1 MFENKE
7 VIMSKYPHLFQPTH
21 VRNVY
26 IKNRIESAPMSPSG
40 DVPFYTREAYEMYN
54 SIAKGGAGIVTL
66 GEAGVHSLTDHAHPT
81 MPHLDDETLLPSL
94 IQTVDTVHRWG
105 ALASIELTHSGCR
118 AKGAFLA
125 EGGYVIGPSPMEAN
139 LYGDKVIEMDENMMD
154 MIADAYA
161 QAAYMAEFAG
171 CDMVNIHGGHG
182 WLISQFLSD
191 LNNHRTDKYGG
202 SIENKARFPL
212 MIVDRIRQKC
222 PNLLLEFRLS
232 ADEET
237 EGGITIDETVEFA
250 KLLDGK
256 VDIIHVSAA
265 TFHDTSSSAR
275 MFPTV
280 FYPRGCNVE
289 NAARI
294 KAVVKKSLVSV
305 VGGINDPDFM
315 ENALAEGKADFVVVG
330 RQFIADPSWPRKAKA
345 GKPEEITKCIR
356 CETCISA
363 GFIPHVPFSSGVL
376 RCSVNPT
383 WGREYENTR
392 KEEPVPYAK
401 KVLVAGGGPG
411 GMEAA
416 ITAARRGH
424 HVILCEK
431 DDHLAG
437 SLDYAKQISFK
448 ADIVKFLRSM
458 VINVQRTPNLE
469 LRLNTEVTDELIA
482 EEKPDTL
489 IIACGAEPVS
499 PPIPGLDKAIVH
511 HVTDIYKKHIS
522 IGKKVV
528 MIGGGLAGC
537 EESLELA
544 WKGHDVSVV
553 EMKDGLAKDAPYIH
567 WRHLLEKMEGA
578 VHSYCSAKVQ
588 SVEDNGVK
596 ITDKDGQERFLE
608 ADTVLYATGM
618 RGTLPQYEKWND
630 LAEEV
635 IFVGDCRKAG
645 KILEA
650 MRTGYCAGSTI

>member
-1 MFENKE
+1 
-7 VIMSKYPHLFQPTH
+7 MSNYPHLFAPIR

-26 IKNRIESAPMSPSG
+26 IKNRVESAPMSASG
-40 DVPFYTREAYEMYN
+40 EVPFYTREAYEMYN

-66 GEAGVHSLTDHAHPT
+66 GEAGVHSLTDHAHPA
-81 MPHLDDETLLPSL
+81 MPHLDDENLLPSL
-94 IQTVDTVHRWG
+94 IQTVDTVHKWG

-125 EGGYVIGPSPMEAN
+125 EGGYVIGPSPMEEN
-139 LYGDKVIEMDENMMD
+139 LYGDKVLEMDEDMMN

-161 QAAYMAEFAG
+161 EAAYMAEFAG

-191 LNNHRTDKYGG
+191 LNNHRTDMYGG

-212 MIVDRIRQKC
+212 MIVDRIRRKC
-222 PNLLLEFRLS
+222 PNLIIEFRLS
-232 ADEET
+232 GEEDT

-265 TFHDTSSSAR
+265 TFHDTGSASR
-275 MFPTV
+275 MFPSV

-289 NAARI
+289 NASKI
-294 KAVVKKSLVSV
+294 KAVVKDSLVSV

-315 ENALAEGKADFVVVG
+315 EAALADGKADFVVVG
-330 RQFIADPSWPRKAKA
+330 RQFIADPDWVEKARTGRA
-345 GKPEEITKCIR
+345 DEISKCIR

-376 RCSVNPT
+376 RCSVNPA

-392 KEEPVPYAK
+392 KEEKPERMK

-416 ITAARRGH
+416 MTAARRGH
-424 HVILCEK
+424 TVILCEK
-431 DDHLAG
+431 TDHLAAN
-437 SLDYAKQISFK
+437 LDYAKQISFK
-448 ADIVKFLRSM
+448 HDIVDFLKSM
-458 VINVQRTPNLE
+458 VIRVQRTPNLE
-469 LRLNTEVTDELIA
+469 LRLDTEVTEELIRA
-482 EEKPDTL
+482 EKPDV
-489 IIACGAEPVS
+489 IIAACGSEPIT
-499 PPIPGLDKAIVH
+499 PPIPGLDRPFVH
-511 HVTDIYKKHIS
+511 HITDLYRKHLS

-528 MIGGGLAGC
+528 IIGGGLAGS
-537 EESLELA
+537 EEGLGLA
-544 WKGHDVSVV
+544 WEGHDVSIV

-567 WRHLLEKMEGA
+567 WRHLLTKLNES
-578 VHSYCSAKVQ
+578 VHSYCSAKVL
-588 SVEDNGVK
+588 SVEENGVK
-596 ITDKDGQERFLE
+596 IVDAEGVEQLLE
-608 ADTVLYATGM
+608 ADTVLVAAGM
-618 RGTLPQYEKWND
+618 RGTSEHFDSWHE
-630 LAEEV
+630 LADQV
-635 IFVGDCRKAG
+635 IVVGDCRKAS

-650 MRTGYCAGSTI
+650 MRTGYCAGLTI

>member
-1 MFENKE
+1 MFH
-7 VIMSKYPHLFQPTH
+7 YPHLFEPIRI
-21 VRNVY
+21 RNTYV
-26 IKNRIESAPMSPSG
+26 KNRIESAPMSPSG

-94 IQTVDTVHRWG
+94 IQTVDTVHKWG

-139 LYGDKVIEMDENMMD
+139 LYGDKVIEMDEDMMD

-171 CDMVNIHGGHG
+171 CDIVNIHGGHG

-222 PNLLLEFRLS
+222 PNLIIEFRLS
-232 ADEET
+232 GEEET
-237 EGGITIDETVEFA
+237 EGGIPIEETIEFA
-250 KLLDGK
+250 KMLDGK

-289 NAARI
+289 NA
-294 KAVVKKSLVSV
+294 
-305 VGGINDPDFM
+305 
-315 ENALAEGKADFVVVG
+315 
-330 RQFIADPSWPRKAKA
+330 RQ

-392 KEEPVPYAK
+392 KEEPVAYAK

-416 ITAARRGH
+416 ITAAKRGH

-431 DDHLAG
+431 NDHLAS

-448 ADIVKFLRSM
+448 KDIVQFLKSM

-469 LRLNTEVTDELIA
+469 LRLNTEVTEKLIA
-482 EEKPDTL
+482 QEKPDTL
-489 IIACGAEPVS
+489 IVACGSEPVI
-499 PPIPGLDKAIVH
+499 PPIPGIDKPISNH
-511 HVTDIYKKHIS
+511 ITDLYKKHLS
-522 IGKKVV
+522 VGKKVV
-528 MIGGGLAGC
+528 IIGGGLAGC
-537 EESLELA
+537 EEGLDLA
-544 WKGHDVSVV
+544 WKGHDVSII
-553 EMKDGLAKDAPYIH
+553 EMRDGLAKDAPYIH
-567 WRHLLEKMEGA
+567 WRHLLEKLEDA
-578 VHSYCSAKVQ
+578 VTSYCNAKVL
-588 SVEDNGVK
+588 SIEDSGVK
-596 ITDKDGQERFLE
+596 MVDETGKEMLLE
-608 ADTVLYATGM
+608 ADTVLIAAGM
-618 RGTLPQYEKWND
+618 KGTLPNFVNWHE

-635 IFVGDCRKAG
+635 IFVGDCRKPS
-645 KILEA
+645 KIQEA
-650 MRTGYCAGSTI
+650 MRTGYCAGVTI

>member
-1 MFENKE
+1 
-7 VIMSKYPHLFQPTH
+7 MSNYPHLFAPIR

-26 IKNRIESAPMSPSG
+26 IKNRVESAPMSASG
-40 DVPFYTREAYEMYN
+40 EVPFYTREAYEMYN

-66 GEAGVHSLTDHAHPT
+66 GEAGVHSLTDHAHPA
-81 MPHLDDETLLPSL
+81 MPHLDDENLLPSL
-94 IQTVDTVHRWG
+94 IQTVDTVHKWG

-125 EGGYVIGPSPMEAN
+125 EGGYVIGPSPMEEN
-139 LYGDKVIEMDENMMD
+139 LYGDKVIEMDEDMMNE
-154 MIADAYA
+154 IADAYA

-222 PNLLLEFRLS
+222 PNLIIEFRLS
-232 ADEET
+232 GVEET

-250 KLLDGK
+250 KMLDGK

-265 TFHDTSSSAR
+265 TFHDTGSASR

-289 NAARI
+289 NASKI
-294 KAVVKKSLVSV
+294 KAVVKNSLVSV
-305 VGGINDPDFM
+305 VGGINDPEFM
-315 ENALAEGKADFVVVG
+315 EAVLADGKADFVVVG
-330 RQFIADPSWPRKAKA
+330 RQFIADPDWVVKARTGRA
-345 GKPEEITKCIR
+345 DEISKCIR

-376 RCSVNPT
+376 RCSVNPA

-392 KEEPVPYAK
+392 KEEKPERLK

-416 ITAARRGH
+416 MTAARRGH
-424 HVILCEK
+424 TVVLCEK
-431 DDHLAG
+431 SDHLAAN
-437 SLDYAKQISFK
+437 LDYAKQISFK
-448 ADIVKFLRSM
+448 HDIVDFLKSM
-458 VINVQRTPNLE
+458 VVRVQRTPNLE
-469 LRLNTEVTDELIA
+469 IRLDTEVTEELIRA
-482 EEKPDTL
+482 EKPDV
-489 IIACGAEPVS
+489 IIAACGSEPIT
-499 PPIPGLDKAIVH
+499 PPIPGLDRPIVH
-511 HVTDIYKKHIS
+511 HITDLYRKHLS

-528 MIGGGLAGC
+528 VIGGGLAGC
-537 EESLELA
+537 EEGLGLA
-544 WKGHDVSVV
+544 WEGHDVSIV

-567 WRHLLEKMEGA
+567 WRHLLTKLDES
-578 VHSYCSAKVQ
+578 VHAYCSAKVL
-588 SVEDNGVK
+588 SVEENGVK
-596 ITDKDGQERFLE
+596 IVDAEGTEQLLE
-608 ADTVLYATGM
+608 ADTVLVAAGM
-618 RGTLPQYEKWND
+618 RGTSERFDSWHE
-630 LAEEV
+630 LADEV
-635 IFVGDCRKAG
+635 IVVGDCRKAS

-650 MRTGYCAGSTI
+650 MRTGYCAGMTI

>member
-1 MFENKE
+1 
-7 VIMSKYPHLFQPTH
+7 MSKYPHLFAPIR

-26 IKNRIESAPMSPSG
+26 IKNRVESAPMSPSG
-40 DVPFYTREAYEMYN
+40 EVPFYTREAYEMYN

-66 GEAGVHSLTDHAHPT
+66 GEAGVHSLTDHAHPA
-81 MPHLDDETLLPSL
+81 MPHLDDENLLPSL
-94 IQTVDTVHRWG
+94 IQTVDTVHKWG

-125 EGGYVIGPSPMEAN
+125 EGGYVIGPSPMEEN
-139 LYGDKVIEMDENMMD
+139 LYGDKVIEMDEDMMNV
-154 MIADAYA
+154 IADAYA

-222 PNLLLEFRLS
+222 PNLIIEFRLS
-232 ADEET
+232 GVEET

-250 KLLDGK
+250 KMLDGK

-265 TFHDTSSSAR
+265 TFHDTGSAAR

-289 NAARI
+289 NASKI

-315 ENALAEGKADFVVVG
+315 EAALADGKADFVVVG
-330 RQFIADPSWPRKAKA
+330 RQFIADPDWVVKARTGRA
-345 GKPEEITKCIR
+345 DEISKCIR

-376 RCSVNPT
+376 RCSVNPA

-392 KEEPVPYAK
+392 KEEKPERLK

-416 ITAARRGH
+416 MTAARRGH
-424 HVILCEK
+424 TVVLCEK
-431 DDHLAG
+431 SDHLAAN
-437 SLDYAKQISFK
+437 LDYAKQISFK
-448 ADIVKFLRSM
+448 HDIVDFLKSM
-458 VINVQRTPNLE
+458 VVRVQRTPNLE
-469 LRLNTEVTDELIA
+469 IRLDTEVTEELIRA
-482 EEKPDTL
+482 EKPDV
-489 IIACGAEPVS
+489 IIAACGSEPVT
-499 PPIPGLDKAIVH
+499 PPVPGLDRPIVH
-511 HVTDIYKKHIS
+511 HITDLYKKHLS

-528 MIGGGLAGC
+528 IIGGGLAGC
-537 EESLELA
+537 EEGLGLA
-544 WKGHDVSVV
+544 WEGHDVSIV

-567 WRHLLEKMEGA
+567 WRHLLTKLDES
-578 VHSYCSAKVQ
+578 VHSYCSAKVL
-588 SVEDNGVK
+588 SVEENGVK
-596 ITDKDGQERFLE
+596 IVDAEGKEQLLE
-608 ADTVLYATGM
+608 ADTVLVAAGM
-618 RGTLPQYEKWND
+618 RGTSEHFDSWHE
-630 LAEEV
+630 LADEV
-635 IFVGDCRKAG
+635 IVVGDCRKAS

-650 MRTGYCAGSTI
+650 MRTGYCAGMTI

>member
-1 MFENKE
+1 MFH
-7 VIMSKYPHLFQPTH
+7 YPHLFEPIRI
-21 VRNVY
+21 RNSY

-94 IQTVDTVHRWG
+94 IQTVDTVHKWG

-171 CDMVNIHGGHG
+171 CDIVNIHGGHG

-191 LNNHRTDKYGG
+191 LNNHRTDNYGG

-222 PNLLLEFRLS
+222 PNLIIEFRLS
-232 ADEET
+232 GEEAT
-237 EGGITIDETVEFA
+237 EGGIPIEETIEFA
-250 KLLDGK
+250 KMLDGK

-289 NAARI
+289 NASKI
-294 KAVVKKSLVSV
+294 KAVVHKSLVSV

-315 ENALAEGKADFVVVG
+315 ENVLEEKKADFVVVG
-330 RQFIADPSWPRKAKA
+330 RQFIADPNWPRKARQ

-416 ITAARRGH
+416 ITAAKRGH

-431 DDHLAG
+431 NDHLAS

-448 ADIVKFLRSM
+448 KDIVQFLKSM

-469 LRLNTEVTDELIA
+469 LRLNTEVTEKLIA
-482 EEKPDTL
+482 QEKPDTL
-489 IIACGAEPVS
+489 IVACGSEPVI
-499 PPIPGLDKAIVH
+499 PPIPGIDKPISH
-511 HVTDIYKKHIS
+511 HITDLYKKHLS
-522 IGKKVV
+522 VGKKVV
-528 MIGGGLAGC
+528 IIGGGLAGC
-537 EESLELA
+537 EEGLELA
-544 WKGHDVSVV
+544 WKGHDVSII
-553 EMKDGLAKDAPYIH
+553 EMRDGLAKDAPYIH
-567 WRHLLEKMEGA
+567 WRHLLEKLEDA
-578 VHSYCSAKVQ
+578 VTSYCNAKVL
-588 SVEDNGVK
+588 SIEDNGVK
-596 ITDKDGQERFLE
+596 MVDESGKEMLLE
-608 ADTVLYATGM
+608 ADTVLIAAGM
-618 RGTLPQYEKWND
+618 RGTLPNFVNWHE

-635 IFVGDCRKAG
+635 IFVGDCRKPS
-645 KILEA
+645 KIQEA
-650 MRTGYCAGSTI
+650 MRTGYCASVTI

>member
-1 MFENKE
+1 
-7 VIMSKYPHLFQPTH
+7 MSNYPHLFAPIR

-26 IKNRIESAPMSPSG
+26 IKNRVESAPMSASG
-40 DVPFYTREAYEMYN
+40 EVPFYTREAYEMYN

-66 GEAGVHSLTDHAHPT
+66 GEAGVHSLTDHAHPA
-81 MPHLDDETLLPSL
+81 MPHLDDENLLPSL
-94 IQTVDTVHRWG
+94 IQTVDTVHKWG

-125 EGGYVIGPSPMEAN
+125 EGGYVIGPSPMEEN
-139 LYGDKVIEMDENMMD
+139 LYGDKVIEMDEDMMNE
-154 MIADAYA
+154 IADAYA

-222 PNLLLEFRLS
+222 PNLIIEFRLS
-232 ADEET
+232 GVEET

-250 KLLDGK
+250 KMLDGK

-265 TFHDTSSSAR
+265 TFHDTGSASR

-289 NAARI
+289 NASKI
-294 KAVVKKSLVSV
+294 KAVVKNSLVSV
-305 VGGINDPDFM
+305 VGGINDPEFM
-315 ENALAEGKADFVVVG
+315 EAVLADGKADFVVVG
-330 RQFIADPSWPRKAKA
+330 RQFIADPDWVVKARTGRA
-345 GKPEEITKCIR
+345 DEISKCIR

-376 RCSVNPT
+376 RCSVNPA

-392 KEEPVPYAK
+392 KEEKPERLK

-416 ITAARRGH
+416 MTAARRGH
-424 HVILCEK
+424 TVVLCEK
-431 DDHLAG
+431 SDHLAAN
-437 SLDYAKQISFK
+437 LDYAKQISFK
-448 ADIVKFLRSM
+448 HDIVDFLKSM
-458 VINVQRTPNLE
+458 VVRVQRTPNLE
-469 LRLNTEVTDELIA
+469 IRLDTEVTEELIRA
-482 EEKPDTL
+482 EKPDV
-489 IIACGAEPVS
+489 IIAACGSEPIT
-499 PPIPGLDKAIVH
+499 PPIPGLDRPIVH
-511 HVTDIYKKHIS
+511 HITDLYRKHLS

-528 MIGGGLAGC
+528 VIGGGLAGC
-537 EESLELA
+537 EEGLGLA
-544 WKGHDVSVV
+544 WEGHDVTIV

-567 WRHLLEKMEGA
+567 WRHLLTKLDEF
-578 VHSYCSAKVQ
+578 VHAYCSARVL
-588 SVEDNGVK
+588 SVEENGVK
-596 ITDKDGQERFLE
+596 IVDAEGTEQLLE
-608 ADTVLYATGM
+608 ADTVLVAAGM
-618 RGTLPQYEKWND
+618 RGTSERFDSWHE
-630 LAEEV
+630 LADEV
-635 IFVGDCRKAG
+635 IVVGDCRKAS

-650 MRTGYCAGSTI
+650 MRTGYCAGMTI

>member
-1 MFENKE
+1 
-7 VIMSKYPHLFQPTH
+7 
-21 VRNVY
+21 
-26 IKNRIESAPMSPSG
+26 MSPSG

-94 IQTVDTVHRWG
+94 IQTVDTVHKWG

-139 LYGDKVIEMDENMMD
+139 LYGDKVIEMDEDMMD
-154 MIADAYA
+154 MIADTYA

-171 CDMVNIHGGHG
+171 CDIVNIHGGHG

-222 PNLLLEFRLS
+222 PNLIIEFRLS
-232 ADEET
+232 GEEET
-237 EGGITIDETVEFA
+237 EGGIPIEETIEFA
-250 KLLDGK
+250 KMLDGK

-289 NAARI
+289 NA
-294 KAVVKKSLVSV
+294 
-305 VGGINDPDFM
+305 
-315 ENALAEGKADFVVVG
+315 
-330 RQFIADPSWPRKAKA
+330 RQ

-392 KEEPVPYAK
+392 KEEPVAYAK

-416 ITAARRGH
+416 ITAAKRGH

-431 DDHLAG
+431 NDHLAS

-448 ADIVKFLRSM
+448 KDIVQFLKSM

-469 LRLNTEVTDELIA
+469 LRLNTEVTEKLIA
-482 EEKPDTL
+482 QEKPDTL
-489 IIACGAEPVS
+489 IVACGSEPVI
-499 PPIPGLDKAIVH
+499 PPISGIDKPISNH
-511 HVTDIYKKHIS
+511 ITDLYKKHLS
-522 IGKKVV
+522 VGKKVV
-528 MIGGGLAGC
+528 IIGGGLAGC
-537 EESLELA
+537 EEGLDLA
-544 WKGHDVSVV
+544 WKGHDVSII
-553 EMKDGLAKDAPYIH
+553 EMRDGLAKDAPYIH
-567 WRHLLEKMEGA
+567 WRHLLEKLEDA
-578 VHSYCSAKVQ
+578 VTSYCNAKVL
-588 SVEDNGVK
+588 SIEDSGVK
-596 ITDKDGQERFLE
+596 MVDETGKEMLLE
-608 ADTVLYATGM
+608 ADTVLIAAGM
-618 RGTLPQYEKWND
+618 KGTLPNFVNWHE

-635 IFVGDCRKAG
+635 IFVGDCRKPS
-645 KILEA
+645 KIQEA
-650 MRTGYCAGSTI
+650 MRTGYCAGVTI

>member
-1 MFENKE
+1 MTN
-7 VIMSKYPHLFQPTH
+7 YPHLFAPIR

-40 DVPFYTREAYEMYN
+40 DVPFYTREAFEMYN
-54 SIAKGGAGIVTL
+54 TMAKGGAGIVTL

-94 IQTVDTVHRWG
+94 IQTVDTVHKWG

-125 EGGYVIGPSPMEAN
+125 EGGYVIGPSAMEEN
-139 LYGDKVIEMDENMMD
+139 LYGDKVIEMDEAMMD

-161 QAAYMAEFAG
+161 EAAYMAEFAG
-171 CDMVNIHGGHG
+171 CDIVNIHGAHG

-222 PNLLLEFRLS
+222 PNLIIEFRLS
-232 ADEET
+232 SEEDT
-237 EGGITIDETVEFA
+237 EGGIPIEETVEFV

-265 TFHDTSSSAR
+265 TFHDTGSAAR

-289 NAARI
+289 NAAKI

-305 VGGINDPDFM
+305 VGGINDPGFM
-315 ENALAEGKADFVVVG
+315 ESVLEEGKADFVVVG
-330 RQFIADPSWPRKAKA
+330 RQFIADPEWPKKARTGRA
-345 GKPEEITKCIR
+345 DEIRKCIR

-376 RCSVNPT
+376 RCSVNPA

-392 KEEPVPYAK
+392 KEEKLDKVK

-424 HVILCEK
+424 TVILCEK
-431 DDHLAG
+431 SDHLAAN
-437 SLDYAKQISFK
+437 LDYAKQISFK
-448 ADIVKFLRSM
+448 EDIVQFLKAM

-469 LRLNTEVTDELIA
+469 LRLNTEVTEDLIRAEQPDVLIA
-482 EEKPDTL
+482 
-489 IIACGAEPVS
+489 ACGAEPVI
-499 PPIPGLDKAIVH
+499 PPIPGIDRPIVH
-511 HVTDIYKKHIS
+511 HITDLYKKHLS
-522 IGKKVV
+522 VGRKVV
-528 MIGGGLAGC
+528 IIGGGLAGS
-537 EESLELA
+537 EEGLGLA
-544 WKGHDVSVV
+544 WEGHDVSIV

-567 WRHLLEKMEGA
+567 WRHLLTKLNES
-578 VHSYCSAKVQ
+578 VQSYCSAKVL
-588 SVEDNGVK
+588 SVEENGVK
-596 ITDKDGQERFLE
+596 IVDAGGKERLLE
-608 ADTVLYATGM
+608 ADTVLVAAGM
-618 RGTLPQYEKWND
+618 RGTSAQVDNWHE
-630 LAEEV
+630 LADEV
-635 IFVGDCRKAG
+635 IFVGDCRKSA

-650 MRTGYCAGSTI
+650 MRSGYCAGLTI

>member
-1 MFENKE
+1 MFH
-7 VIMSKYPHLFQPTH
+7 YPHLFEPIRI
-21 VRNVY
+21 RNTY

-94 IQTVDTVHRWG
+94 IQTVDTVHKWG

-139 LYGDKVIEMDENMMD
+139 LYGDKVIEMDEDMMD

-171 CDMVNIHGGHG
+171 CDIVNIHGGHG

-222 PNLLLEFRLS
+222 PNLIIEFRLS
-232 ADEET
+232 GEEET
-237 EGGITIDETVEFA
+237 EGGIPIEETIEFA
-250 KLLDGK
+250 KMLDGK

-289 NAARI
+289 NASKI
-294 KAVVKKSLVSV
+294 KAVVHKSLVSV

-315 ENALAEGKADFVVVG
+315 ENVLEEKKADFVVVG
-330 RQFIADPSWPRKAKA
+330 RQFIADPNWPRKARQ

-383 WGREYENTR
+383 WGREYENTC
-392 KEEPVPYAK
+392 KEEPVAYAK

-416 ITAARRGH
+416 ITAAKRGH

-431 DDHLAG
+431 NDHLAS

-448 ADIVKFLRSM
+448 KDIVQFLKSM

-469 LRLNTEVTDELIA
+469 LRLNTEVTEKLIA
-482 EEKPDTL
+482 QEKPDTL
-489 IIACGAEPVS
+489 IVACGSKPVI
-499 PPIPGLDKAIVH
+499 PPIPGIDKPISNH
-511 HVTDIYKKHIS
+511 ITDLYKKHLS
-522 IGKKVV
+522 VGKKVV
-528 MIGGGLAGC
+528 IIGGGLAGC
-537 EESLELA
+537 EEGLDLA
-544 WKGHDVSVV
+544 WKGHDVSII
-553 EMKDGLAKDAPYIH
+553 EMRDGLAKDAPYIH
-567 WRHLLEKMEGA
+567 WRHLLEKLEDT
-578 VHSYCSAKVQ
+578 VTSYCNAKVL
-588 SVEDNGVK
+588 SIEDSGVK
-596 ITDKDGQERFLE
+596 MVDETGKEMLLE
-608 ADTVLYATGM
+608 ADTVLIAAGM
-618 RGTLPQYEKWND
+618 KGTLPNFVNWHE

-635 IFVGDCRKAG
+635 IFVGDCRKPS
-645 KILEA
+645 KIQEA
-650 MRTGYCAGSTI
+650 MRTGYCAGVTI

>member
-1 MFENKE
+1 
-7 VIMSKYPHLFQPTH
+7 MSKYPHLFAPIR

-26 IKNRIESAPMSPSG
+26 IKNRVESAPMSPSG
-40 DVPFYTREAYEMYN
+40 EVPFYTREAYEMYN

-66 GEAGVHSLTDHAHPT
+66 GEAGVHSLTDHAHPA
-81 MPHLDDETLLPSL
+81 MPHLDDENLLPSL
-94 IQTVDTVHRWG
+94 IQTVDTVHKWG

-125 EGGYVIGPSPMEAN
+125 EGGYVIGPSPMEKN
-139 LYGDKVIEMDENMMD
+139 LYGDKVIEMDEDMMNV
-154 MIADAYA
+154 IADAYA

-222 PNLLLEFRLS
+222 PNLIIEFRLS
-232 ADEET
+232 GVEET

-250 KLLDGK
+250 KMLDGK

-265 TFHDTSSSAR
+265 TFHDTGSAAR

-289 NAARI
+289 NASKI

-315 ENALAEGKADFVVVG
+315 EAALADGKADFVVVG
-330 RQFIADPSWPRKAKA
+330 RQFIADPDWVVKARTGKA
-345 GKPEEITKCIR
+345 DEISKCIR

-376 RCSVNPT
+376 RCSVNPA

-392 KEEPVPYAK
+392 KEEKPERLK

-416 ITAARRGH
+416 MTAARRGH
-424 HVILCEK
+424 TVVLCEK
-431 DDHLAG
+431 SDHLAAN
-437 SLDYAKQISFK
+437 LDYAKQISFK
-448 ADIVKFLRSM
+448 HDIVDFLKSM
-458 VINVQRTPNLE
+458 VVRVQRTPNLE
-469 LRLNTEVTDELIA
+469 IRLDTEVTEELIRA
-482 EEKPDTL
+482 EKPDV
-489 IIACGAEPVS
+489 IIAACGSEPVT
-499 PPIPGLDKAIVH
+499 PPVLGLDRPIVH
-511 HVTDIYKKHIS
+511 HITDLYKKHLS

-528 MIGGGLAGC
+528 IIGGGLAGC
-537 EESLELA
+537 EEGLGLA
-544 WKGHDVSVV
+544 WEGHDVSIV

-567 WRHLLEKMEGA
+567 WRHLLTKLDES
-578 VHSYCSAKVQ
+578 VHSYCSAKVL
-588 SVEDNGVK
+588 SVEENGVK
-596 ITDKDGQERFLE
+596 IVDAEGKEQLLE
-608 ADTVLYATGM
+608 ADTVLVAAGM
-618 RGTLPQYEKWND
+618 RGTSEHFDSWHE
-630 LAEEV
+630 LADEV
-635 IFVGDCRKAG
+635 IVVGDCRKAS

-650 MRTGYCAGSTI
+650 MRTGYCAGMTI

>member
-1 MFENKE
+1 
-7 VIMSKYPHLFQPTH
+7 MSNYPHLFAPIR

-26 IKNRIESAPMSPSG
+26 IKNRVESAPMSASG
-40 DVPFYTREAYEMYN
+40 EVPFYTREAYEMYN

-66 GEAGVHSLTDHAHPT
+66 GEAGVHSLTDHAHPA
-81 MPHLDDETLLPSL
+81 MPHLDDENLLPTL
-94 IQTVDTVHRWG
+94 IQTVDTVHKWG

-125 EGGYVIGPSPMEAN
+125 EGGYVIGPSPMEEN
-139 LYGDKVIEMDENMMD
+139 LYGDKVIEMDEDMMNE
-154 MIADAYA
+154 IADAYA

-191 LNNHRTDKYGG
+191 LNNHRTDQYGG

-222 PNLLLEFRLS
+222 PNLIIEFRLS
-232 ADEET
+232 GVEET

-250 KLLDGK
+250 KMLDGK

-265 TFHDTSSSAR
+265 TFHDTGSAAR

-289 NAARI
+289 NASKI
-294 KAVVKKSLVSV
+294 KAVVKNSLVSV
-305 VGGINDPDFM
+305 VGGINDPEFM
-315 ENALAEGKADFVVVG
+315 DAALAEGKADFVVVG
-330 RQFIADPSWPRKAKA
+330 RQFIADPDWVVKARTGRA
-345 GKPEEITKCIR
+345 DEISKCIR

-392 KEEPVPYAK
+392 KEEKPERLK

-416 ITAARRGH
+416 MTAAGRGH
-424 HVILCEK
+424 TVILCEK
-431 DDHLAG
+431 SDHLAAN
-437 SLDYAKQISFK
+437 LDYAKQISFK
-448 ADIVKFLRSM
+448 HDIVDFLKSM
-458 VINVQRTPNLE
+458 VVRIQRTPNLE
-469 LRLNTEVTDELIA
+469 IRLDTEVTEELIRA
-482 EEKPDTL
+482 EKPDV
-489 IIACGAEPVS
+489 IIAACGSEPVT
-499 PPIPGLDKAIVH
+499 PPIPGLDRPIVYH
-511 HVTDIYKKHIS
+511 ITDLYRKHLS

-528 MIGGGLAGC
+528 VIGGGLAGC
-537 EESLELA
+537 EEGLGLA
-544 WKGHDVSVV
+544 WEGHDVTIV

-567 WRHLLEKMEGA
+567 WRHLLTKLNES
-578 VHSYCSAKVQ
+578 VHSYCSARVL
-588 SVEDNGVK
+588 SVEENGVK
-596 ITDKDGQERFLE
+596 IVDAEGTEQLLE
-608 ADTVLYATGM
+608 ADTVLVAAGM
-618 RGTLPQYEKWND
+618 RGTSERFDSWHE
-630 LAEEV
+630 LADEV
-635 IFVGDCRKAG
+635 IVVGDCRKAS

-650 MRTGYCAGSTI
+650 MRTGYCAGMTI

>member
-1 MFENKE
+1 
-7 VIMSKYPHLFQPTH
+7 MSNYPHLFAPIR

-26 IKNRIESAPMSPSG
+26 IKNRVESAPMSASG
-40 DVPFYTREAYEMYN
+40 EVPFYTREAYEMYN

-66 GEAGVHSLTDHAHPT
+66 GEAGVHSLTDHAHPA
-81 MPHLDDETLLPSL
+81 MPHLDDENLLPTL
-94 IQTVDTVHRWG
+94 IQTVDTVHKWG

-125 EGGYVIGPSPMEAN
+125 EGGYVIGPSPMEEN
-139 LYGDKVIEMDENMMD
+139 LYGDKVIEMDEDMMNE
-154 MIADAYA
+154 IADAYA

-202 SIENKARFPL
+202 SIGNKARFPL

-222 PNLLLEFRLS
+222 PNLIIEFRLS
-232 ADEET
+232 GVEET

-250 KLLDGK
+250 KMLDGK

-265 TFHDTSSSAR
+265 TFHDTGSAAR

-289 NAARI
+289 NASKI
-294 KAVVKKSLVSV
+294 KAVVKNSLVSV
-305 VGGINDPDFM
+305 VGGINDPEFM
-315 ENALAEGKADFVVVG
+315 DAALAEGKADFVVVG
-330 RQFIADPSWPRKAKA
+330 RQFIADPDWVVKARTGRA
-345 GKPEEITKCIR
+345 DEISKCIR

-376 RCSVNPT
+376 RCSVNPA

-392 KEEPVPYAK
+392 KEEKPERLK

-416 ITAARRGH
+416 MTAARRGH
-424 HVILCEK
+424 TVILCEK
-431 DDHLAG
+431 SDHLAAN
-437 SLDYAKQISFK
+437 LDYAKQISFK
-448 ADIVKFLRSM
+448 HDIVDFLKSM
-458 VINVQRTPNLE
+458 VVRIQRTPNLE
-469 LRLNTEVTDELIA
+469 IRLDTEVTEELIRA
-482 EEKPDTL
+482 EKPDV
-489 IIACGAEPVS
+489 IIAACGSEPVT
-499 PPIPGLDKAIVH
+499 PPIPGLDRPIVH
-511 HVTDIYKKHIS
+511 HITDLYRKHLS

-528 MIGGGLAGC
+528 VIGGGLAGC
-537 EESLELA
+537 EEGLGLA
-544 WKGHDVSVV
+544 WEGHDVTIV

-567 WRHLLEKMEGA
+567 WRHLLTKLNES
-578 VHSYCSAKVQ
+578 VHSYCSARVL
-588 SVEDNGVK
+588 SVEENGVK
-596 ITDKDGQERFLE
+596 IVDAEGTEQLLE
-608 ADTVLYATGM
+608 ADTVLVAAGM
-618 RGTLPQYEKWND
+618 RGTSERFDSWHE
-630 LAEEV
+630 LADEV
-635 IFVGDCRKAG
+635 IVVGDCRKAS

-650 MRTGYCAGSTI
+650 MRTGYCAGMTI

>member
-1 MFENKE
+1 
-7 VIMSKYPHLFQPTH
+7 
-21 VRNVY
+21 
-26 IKNRIESAPMSPSG
+26 MSPSG
-40 DVPFYTREAYEMYN
+40 DAPFYTREAYEMYN

-94 IQTVDTVHRWG
+94 IQTVDTVHKWG

-139 LYGDKVIEMDENMMD
+139 LYGDKVIEMDEDMMD

-171 CDMVNIHGGHG
+171 CDIVNIHGGHG

-222 PNLLLEFRLS
+222 PNLIIEFRLS
-232 ADEET
+232 GEEET
-237 EGGITIDETVEFA
+237 EGGIPIEETIEFA
-250 KLLDGK
+250 KMLDGK

-289 NAARI
+289 NA
-294 KAVVKKSLVSV
+294 
-305 VGGINDPDFM
+305 
-315 ENALAEGKADFVVVG
+315 
-330 RQFIADPSWPRKAKA
+330 RQ

-392 KEEPVPYAK
+392 KEEPVAYAK

-416 ITAARRGH
+416 ITAAKRGH

-431 DDHLAG
+431 NDHLAS

-448 ADIVKFLRSM
+448 KDIVQFLKSM

-469 LRLNTEVTDELIA
+469 LRLNTEVTEKLIA
-482 EEKPDTL
+482 QEKPDTL
-489 IIACGAEPVS
+489 IVACGSEPVI
-499 PPIPGLDKAIVH
+499 PPISGIDNP
-511 HVTDIYKKHIS
+511 
-522 IGKKVV
+522 
-528 MIGGGLAGC
+528 
-537 EESLELA
+537 
-544 WKGHDVSVV
+544 VS
-553 EMKDGLAKDAPYIH
+553 
-567 WRHLLEKMEGA
+567 
-578 VHSYCSAKVQ
+578 HS
-588 SVEDNGVK
+588 
-596 ITDKDGQERFLE
+596 
-608 ADTVLYATGM
+608 
-618 RGTLPQYEKWND
+618 
-630 LAEEV
+630 
-635 IFVGDCRKAG
+635 
-645 KILEA
+645 
-650 MRTGYCAGSTI
+650 

>member
-1 MFENKE
+1 MFH
-7 VIMSKYPHLFQPTH
+7 YTHLFQPIH
-21 VRNVY
+21 VRNAYV
-26 IKNRIESAPMSPSG
+26 KNRIESAPMSPSG

-94 IQTVDTVHRWG
+94 IQTVDTVHKWG

-139 LYGDKVIEMDENMMD
+139 LYGDRVIEMDEDMMNT
-154 MIADAYA
+154 IADAYA

-171 CDMVNIHGGHG
+171 CDIVNIHGGHG

-222 PNLLLEFRLS
+222 PNLILEFRLS
-232 ADEET
+232 GQEET
-237 EGGITIDETVEFA
+237 EGGITIEETVEFA
-250 KLLDGK
+250 KMLDGK

-280 FYPRGCNVE
+280 FYPRGCNVD
-289 NAARI
+289 NAAKV

-315 ENALAEGKADFVVVG
+315 EDVIASGKADFVVAG
-330 RQFIADPSWPRKAKA
+330 RQFIADPDWPRKGRKGKA
-345 GKPEEITKCIR
+345 DEIKKCIR

-392 KEEPVPYAK
+392 KEEKVPYAK

-424 HVILCEK
+424 RVILCEK
-431 DDHLAG
+431 NDHLAG

-448 ADIVKFLRSM
+448 QDIVQFLKSM

-469 LRLNTEVTDELIA
+469 LRLNTEVTEELIA

-489 IIACGAEPVS
+489 IVACGAEPVI
-499 PPIPGLDKAIVH
+499 PPIPGLDKPMVH
-511 HVTDIYKKHIS
+511 HVTDLYKKHLS
-522 IGKKVV
+522 VGKKVV
-528 MIGGGLAGC
+528 VIGGGLAGC
-537 EESLELA
+537 EEGLDLA
-544 WKGHDVSVV
+544 WKGHEVSIV

-578 VHSYCSAKVQ
+578 VTSYCSAKVL
-588 SVEDNGVK
+588 SVEEDGVK
-596 ITDKDGQERFLE
+596 IVDQDGTELLLE
-608 ADTVLYATGM
+608 ADTVLVAAGM
-618 RGTLPQYEKWND
+618 KGTLPKYENWHE

-635 IFVGDCRKAG
+635 IFVGDCRKAS

-650 MRTGYCAGSTI
+650 MRTGYCAGVTI

>member
-1 MFENKE
+1 MFH
-7 VIMSKYPHLFQPTH
+7 YPHLFEPVQI
-21 VRNVY
+21 RNTY

-94 IQTVDTVHRWG
+94 IQTVDTVHKWG

-139 LYGDKVIEMDENMMD
+139 LYGDKVIEMDEYMMN

-171 CDMVNIHGGHG
+171 CDIVNIHGGHG

-222 PNLLLEFRLS
+222 PNLIIEFRLS
-232 ADEET
+232 GEEDT
-237 EGGITIDETVEFA
+237 EGGIPIEETIEFA
-250 KLLDGK
+250 KMLDGK

-289 NAARI
+289 NASKI
-294 KAVVKKSLVSV
+294 KAVVHKSLVSV

-315 ENALAEGKADFVVVG
+315 EHVLEEKKADFVVVG
-330 RQFIADPSWPRKAKA
+330 RQFIADPNWPRKARQ

-392 KEEPVPYAK
+392 KEEPVPHAK
-401 KVLVAGGGPG
+401 KVLVVGGGPG

-416 ITAARRGH
+416 ITAAKRGH

-431 DDHLAG
+431 NDHLAS

-448 ADIVKFLRSM
+448 KDIVQFLKSM

-469 LRLNTEVTDELIA
+469 LRLNTEVTEKLITQ
-482 EEKPDTL
+482 EKPDTL
-489 IIACGAEPVS
+489 IVACGSEAVI
-499 PPIPGLDKAIVH
+499 PPIPGIDKPISH
-511 HVTDIYKKHIS
+511 HITDVYKKHLS
-522 IGKKVV
+522 VGKKVV
-528 MIGGGLAGC
+528 IIGGGLAGC
-537 EESLELA
+537 EEGLDLA
-544 WKGHDVSVV
+544 WKGHDVSII
-553 EMKDGLAKDAPYIH
+553 EMRDGLAKDAPYIH
-567 WRHLLEKMEGA
+567 WRHLLEKLEDA
-578 VHSYCSAKVQ
+578 VTSYCSAKVL
-588 SVEDNGVK
+588 SIEDNGVK
-596 ITDKDGQERFLE
+596 MVEETGKEMFLE
-608 ADTVLYATGM
+608 ADTVLIAAGM
-618 RGTLPQYEKWND
+618 KGTLPNFVNWHE

-635 IFVGDCRKAG
+635 IFVGDCRKPS
-645 KILEA
+645 KIQEA
-650 MRTGYCAGSTI
+650 MRTGYCAGVTI

>member
-1 MFENKE
+1 
-7 VIMSKYPHLFQPTH
+7 MSNYPHLFAPIR

-26 IKNRIESAPMSPSG
+26 IKNRVESAPMSASG
-40 DVPFYTREAYEMYN
+40 EVPFYTREAYEMYN

-66 GEAGVHSLTDHAHPT
+66 GEAGVHSLTDHAHPA
-81 MPHLDDETLLPSL
+81 MPHLDDENLLPSL
-94 IQTVDTVHRWG
+94 IQTVDTVHKWG

-125 EGGYVIGPSPMEAN
+125 EGGYVIGPSPMEEN
-139 LYGDKVIEMDENMMD
+139 LYGDKVIEMDEDMMNE
-154 MIADAYA
+154 IADAYA

-222 PNLLLEFRLS
+222 PNLIIEFRLS
-232 ADEET
+232 GVEET

-250 KLLDGK
+250 KMLDGK

-265 TFHDTSSSAR
+265 TFHDTGSASR

-289 NAARI
+289 NASKI
-294 KAVVKKSLVSV
+294 KAVVKNSLVSV
-305 VGGINDPDFM
+305 VGGINDPEFM
-315 ENALAEGKADFVVVG
+315 EAVLADGKADFVVVG
-330 RQFIADPSWPRKAKA
+330 RQFIADPDWVVKARTGRA
-345 GKPEEITKCIR
+345 DEISKCIR

-376 RCSVNPT
+376 RCSVNPA

-392 KEEPVPYAK
+392 KEEKPERLK

-416 ITAARRGH
+416 MTAARRGH
-424 HVILCEK
+424 TVVLCEK
-431 DDHLAG
+431 SDHLAAN
-437 SLDYAKQISFK
+437 LDYAKQISFK
-448 ADIVKFLRSM
+448 HDIVDFLKSM
-458 VINVQRTPNLE
+458 VVRVQRTPNLE
-469 LRLNTEVTDELIA
+469 IRLDTEVTEELIRA
-482 EEKPDTL
+482 EKPDV
-489 IIACGAEPVS
+489 IIAACGSEPIT
-499 PPIPGLDKAIVH
+499 PPIPGLDRPIVH
-511 HVTDIYKKHIS
+511 HITDLYRKHLS

-528 MIGGGLAGC
+528 VIGGGLAGC
-537 EESLELA
+537 EEGLGLA
-544 WKGHDVSVV
+544 WEGHDVTIV

-567 WRHLLEKMEGA
+567 WRHLLTKLDES
-578 VHSYCSAKVQ
+578 VHAYCSARVL
-588 SVEDNGVK
+588 SVEENGVK
-596 ITDKDGQERFLE
+596 IVDAEGTEQLLE
-608 ADTVLYATGM
+608 ADTVLVAAGM
-618 RGTLPQYEKWND
+618 RGTSERFDSWHE
-630 LAEEV
+630 LADEV
-635 IFVGDCRKAG
+635 IVVGDCRKAS

-650 MRTGYCAGSTI
+650 MRTGYCAGMTI

>member
-1 MFENKE
+1 
-7 VIMSKYPHLFQPTH
+7 
-21 VRNVY
+21 
-26 IKNRIESAPMSPSG
+26 MSPSG

-94 IQTVDTVHRWG
+94 IQTVDTVHKWG

-139 LYGDKVIEMDENMMD
+139 LYGDKVIEMDEDMMD

-171 CDMVNIHGGHG
+171 CDIVNIHGGHG

-222 PNLLLEFRLS
+222 PNLIIEFRLS
-232 ADEET
+232 GEEET
-237 EGGITIDETVEFA
+237 EGGIPIEETIEFA
-250 KLLDGK
+250 KMLDGK

-289 NAARI
+289 NA
-294 KAVVKKSLVSV
+294 
-305 VGGINDPDFM
+305 
-315 ENALAEGKADFVVVG
+315 
-330 RQFIADPSWPRKAKA
+330 RQ

-392 KEEPVPYAK
+392 KEEPVAYAK

-416 ITAARRGH
+416 ITAAKRGH

-431 DDHLAG
+431 NDHLAS

-448 ADIVKFLRSM
+448 KDIVQFLKSM

-469 LRLNTEVTDELIA
+469 LRLNTEVTEKLIA
-482 EEKPDTL
+482 QEKPDTL
-489 IIACGAEPVS
+489 IVACGSEPVI
-499 PPIPGLDKAIVH
+499 PPIPGIDNPISH
-511 HVTDIYKKHIS
+511 HITDLYKKHLS
-522 IGKKVV
+522 VGKKVV
-528 MIGGGLAGC
+528 IIGGGLAGC
-537 EESLELA
+537 EEGLDLA
-544 WKGHDVSVV
+544 WKGHDVSII
-553 EMKDGLAKDAPYIH
+553 EMRDGLAKDAPYIH
-567 WRHLLEKMEGA
+567 WRHLLEKLEDA
-578 VHSYCSAKVQ
+578 VTSYCNAKVL
-588 SVEDNGVK
+588 SIEDSGVK
-596 ITDKDGQERFLE
+596 MVDETGKEMLLE
-608 ADTVLYATGM
+608 ADTVLIAAGM
-618 RGTLPQYEKWND
+618 KGTLPNFVNWHE

-635 IFVGDCRKAG
+635 IFVGDCRKPS
-645 KILEA
+645 KIQEA
-650 MRTGYCAGSTI
+650 MRTGYCAGVTI

>member
-1 MFENKE
+1 MAH
-7 VIMSKYPHLFQPTH
+7 YPHLFSPIRI
-21 VRNVY
+21 RNTY

-94 IQTVDTVHRWG
+94 IQTIDTVHKWG

-125 EGGYVIGPSPMEAN
+125 KGGYVIGPSAMEAN
-139 LYGDKVIEMDENMMD
+139 LYGDKVIEMDEPMMD

-171 CDMVNIHGGHG
+171 CDIVNIHGGHG

-212 MIVDRIRQKC
+212 MIVDRIRKKC
-222 PNLLLEFRLS
+222 PNLIIEFRLS
-232 ADEET
+232 AVEET
-237 EGGITIDETVEFA
+237 EGGIPIEETVEFA
-250 KLLDGK
+250 KMLDGK
-256 VDIIHVSAA
+256 VDIIHVSSA

-280 FYPRGCNVE
+280 FYKRGCNVE
-289 NAARI
+289 NAEKI

-305 VGGINDPDFM
+305 VGGINDPAFM
-315 ENALAEGKADFVVVG
+315 DSVLEEKKADFVVVG
-330 RQFIADPSWPRKAKA
+330 RQFIADPDWPKKAKRGNA
-345 GKPEEITKCIR
+345 DEISKCIR

-376 RCSVNPT
+376 RCSVNPK

-392 KEEPVPYAK
+392 KEEPVEK
-401 KVLVAGGGPG
+401 KKILIAGGGPA

-416 ITAARRGH
+416 LTAAQRGH
-424 HVILCEK
+424 EVILCEK
-431 DDHLAG
+431 NDHLAG
-437 SLDYAKQISFK
+437 NLDYSKQIEFK
-448 ADIVKFLRSM
+448 KDIVEFLKSM
-458 VINVQRTPNLE
+458 VIRVQREKNID
-469 LRLNTEVTDELIA
+469 LRLDTEVNEELIKQ
-482 EEKPDTL
+482 EKPDVVMV
-489 IIACGAEPVS
+489 ACGSEPII
-499 PPIPGLDKAIVH
+499 PPIPGLDKPMVH
-511 HVTDIYKKHIS
+511 HITDLYKKHIS
-522 IGKKVV
+522 VGEKIVI
-528 MIGGGLAGC
+528 IGGGLAGC
-537 EESLELA
+537 EEGLDLA
-544 WKGHDVSVV
+544 WKGHDVSIV

-567 WRHLLEKMEGA
+567 WRHLLEKMDGVVKE
-578 VHSYCSAKVQ
+578 YCLAKVV
-588 SVEDNGVK
+588 SVEEEGVK
-596 ITDKDGQERFLE
+596 IVDAEGQEQILK
-608 ADTVLYATGM
+608 ADTVLVAAGM
-618 RGTLPQYEKWND
+618 RGTLPKFDRWHE

-635 IFVGDCRKAG
+635 VFIGDCQKAS
-645 KILEA
+645 KIQNA
-650 MRTGYCAGSTI
+650 MRTGYCAGMTI